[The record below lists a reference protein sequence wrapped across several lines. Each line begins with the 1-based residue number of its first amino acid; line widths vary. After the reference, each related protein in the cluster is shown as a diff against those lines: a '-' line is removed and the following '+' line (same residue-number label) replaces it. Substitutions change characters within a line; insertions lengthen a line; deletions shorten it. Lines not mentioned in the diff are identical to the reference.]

1 MTQDPS
7 YHSSVRL
14 LIVDDSPSALR
25 MLQAVFE
32 HEQYDVLTASD
43 GQEAYA
49 KANQFRP
56 DLVITDSVMPIMGGF
71 ALLKKLRE
79 GAVTRNLPVII
90 LSAEDPI
97 HAKAASGG
105 LTPDAFVMKSDDLQP
120 LIDAV
125 VRVLAE
131 RAEEAKQT
139 TPAGDAGKKS

>member
-1 MTQDPS
+1 MPD
-7 YHSSVRL
+7 VRL

-25 MLQAVFE
+25 LLQAVFE

-79 GAVTRNLPVII
+79 DPRTREMAVIV
-90 LSAEDPI
+90 LSAEDPV
-97 HAKAASGG
+97 HARSASGG
-105 LTPDAFVMKSDDLQP
+105 LTPDAFVMKSEDMQP
-120 LIDAV
+120 LVDAV

-131 RAEEAKQT
+131 RAERAQQAK
-139 TPAGDAGKKS
+139 P

>member
-1 MTQDPS
+1 MMAQDPE
-7 YHSSVRL
+7 YHVSVRL

-32 HEQYDVLTASD
+32 HEQYDVLTAND

-56 DLVITDSVMPIMGGF
+56 DMVITDSVMPIMGGF

-79 GAVTRNLPVII
+79 DARTRDMAVII
-90 LSAEDPI
+90 LSAEDPV

-105 LTPDAFVMKSDDLQP
+105 IMPDAFVMKSDDMQP

-125 VRVLAE
+125 VKVLAE
-131 RAEEAKQT
+131 KAEKAEQAK
-139 TPAGDAGKKS
+139 AVKKP